1 MDLKRYIRDIPDF
14 PQKGVMFRDITT
26 LLKEPVPFRY
36 AIDTI
41 VERYKDRR
49 VDKLVSVEARGYIFG
64 GVIAYKLNC
73 GFVPVRKPG
82 KLPAETVS
90 MDYTLEYGKNTI
102 EIHRDAI
109 TSGERVLVFDDVLA
123 TGGTM
128 QATCKLIEGLGG
140 KVVGCVFI
148 SDLTYLKG
156 SEKLK
161 DYEVFSL
168 VQY

>member
-26 LLKEPVPFRY
+26 LLKDPEPFKYV
-36 AIDTI
+36 IDT
-41 VERYKDRR
+41 VVDKYKNEKI
-49 VDKLVSVEARGYIFG
+49 DKLVSVEARGYIFG
-64 GVIAYKLNC
+64 GAIAYMFNC

-90 MDYTLEYGKNTI
+90 LEYTLEYGKNTI
-102 EIHRDAI
+102 EMHKDAI
-109 TSGERVLVFDDVLA
+109 DPGERVLVFDDVLA
-123 TGGTM
+123 TGGTV
-128 QATCKLIEGLGG
+128 QATCKLIEQLGG

>member
-1 MDLKRYIRDIPDF
+1 MDLKKYIRDIPDF

-26 LLKEPVPFRY
+26 LMKEPEPFKY
-36 AIDTI
+36 VIDEV
-41 VERYKDRR
+41 VEKYKDARI
-49 VDKLVSVEARGYIFG
+49 DKLVSVEARGYIFG
-64 GVIAYKLNC
+64 GAIAYLLNC

-82 KLPAETVS
+82 KLPAETVGLE
-90 MDYTLEYGKNTI
+90 YTLEYGTNTI
-102 EIHRDAI
+102 EIHKDAI
-109 TSGERVLVFDDVLA
+109 EPGERVLVFDDVLA
-123 TGGTM
+123 TGGTV
-128 QATCKLIEGLGG
+128 QATCKLIEQLGG
-140 KVVGCVFI
+140 KVIACVFI

>member
-1 MDLKRYIRDIPDF
+1 MDLKKYIRDIPDF

-26 LLKEPVPFRY
+26 LLKEAEPFKY
-36 AIDTI
+36 AIDAI
-41 VERYKDRR
+41 VDRYKTEK

-64 GVIAYKLNC
+64 GAIAYRLHC

-109 TSGERVLVFDDVLA
+109 APGERVLVFDDVLA
-123 TGGTM
+123 TGGTV
-128 QATCKLIEGLGG
+128 QATCKLIEKLGG
-140 KVVGCVFI
+140 KIVGCVFI

-161 DYEVFSL
+161 EYEVFSL

>member
-1 MDLKRYIRDIPDF
+1 MDLKKYIRNIPDF

-26 LLKEPVPFRY
+26 LLKEPEPFKY
-36 AIDTI
+36 VIDTI
-41 VERYKDRR
+41 VDKYKDARIG
-49 VDKLVSVEARGYIFG
+49 KLVSVEARGYIFG

-73 GFVPVRKPG
+73 GFIPVRKPG
-82 KLPAETVS
+82 KLPAETVALE
-90 MDYTLEYGKNTI
+90 YTLEYGKNTI
-102 EIHRDAI
+102 EMHKDAI
-109 TSGERVLVFDDVLA
+109 EPGERVLVFDDVLA
-123 TGGTM
+123 TGGTV
-128 QATCKLIEGLGG
+128 QATCKLIERLGG
-140 KVVGCVFI
+140 QVVGCVFI

>member
-1 MDLKRYIRDIPDF
+1 MDLKKYIRDIPDF

-26 LLKEPVPFRY
+26 LLKEPEPFRY
-36 AIDTI
+36 TIDTI
-41 VERYKDRR
+41 VERYKGQD

-82 KLPAETVS
+82 KLPAETVA
-90 MDYTLEYGKNTI
+90 MKYKLEYGENTV
-102 EIHRDAI
+102 EIHKDAI
-109 TSGERVLVFDDVLA
+109 TPGERILVFDDVLA
-123 TGGTM
+123 TGGTVH
-128 QATCKLIEGLGG
+128 ATCKLIERLGG
-140 KVVGCVFI
+140 KVVGCIFI

-156 SEKLK
+156 REKLK

>member
-1 MDLKRYIRDIPDF
+1 MDLKKYIRDIPDF

-26 LLKEPVPFRY
+26 LLKEPGPFRY
-36 AIDTI
+36 TIDTI
-41 VERYKDRR
+41 VDRYRGHR
-49 VDKLVSVEARGYIFG
+49 VDKVVSVEARGYIFG

-82 KLPAETVS
+82 KLPAETVT
-90 MDYTLEYGKNTI
+90 MDYTLEYGTNTI

-109 TSGERVLVFDDVLA
+109 APGERVLVFDDVLA
-123 TGGTM
+123 TGGTV
-128 QATCKLIEGLGG
+128 QATCNLIEKLGG
-140 KVVGCVFI
+140 KVIGCVFI

-161 DYEVFSL
+161 GYDVFSL

>member
-1 MDLKRYIRDIPDF
+1 MDLKKYIRDIPDF

-26 LLKEPVPFRY
+26 LLKEPEPFKY
-36 AIDTI
+36 VIDEV
-41 VERYKDRR
+41 VEKYKDARI
-49 VDKLVSVEARGYIFG
+49 DKLVSVEARGYIFG
-64 GVIAYKLNC
+64 GAIAYLLNC

-82 KLPAETVS
+82 KLPAETVGLE
-90 MDYTLEYGKNTI
+90 YTLEYGTNTI
-102 EIHRDAI
+102 EIHKDAI
-109 TSGERVLVFDDVLA
+109 EPGERVLVFDDVLA
-123 TGGTM
+123 TGGTV
-128 QATCKLIEGLGG
+128 QATCKLIEQLGG
-140 KVVGCVFI
+140 KVIACVFI